1 MYKQYVK
8 NAWAIRK
15 VHAKIKSHRPIKID
29 KQTSKAQFNQTN
41 PRRGVTIM
49 LWRAQRRMVGVT
61 LGIEGVNNENLS
73 LNIFISDILLNK
85 LNDPI
90 YMRKK

>member
-1 MYKQYVK
+1 
-8 NAWAIRK
+8 
-15 VHAKIKSHRPIKID
+15 
-29 KQTSKAQFNQTN
+29 
-41 PRRGVTIM
+41 
-49 LWRAQRRMVGVT
+49 MVGVT

-85 LNDPI
+85 LNDPN